1 MELLNREAQRALGN
15 LTPAAFLKLPR
26 EAREKV
32 YVRRLVKE
40 GGHVLIEEGDD
51 EDFFNPEIERN
62 AILRQACLVGGGEV
76 GSQIAEEAREV
87 YYTRNTFEVRSHW
100 LKEFLWDCLAHGRPE
115 SVDHLIRRIV
125 VQVDLRHIYEDGFGE
140 SNSEDEDG
148 DGDMDDN
155 TRDHQGSGPG
165 LGKGKGEKNSKA
177 KATQAV
183 RDLRLLFK
191 LRNPEWVHIAIH
203 GGGSLDGS
211 DLGTQLKIQ
220 EISKVVKKLLE
231 WFPGR
236 LKIRKVLSIEGQRQ
250 RFGADL
256 TVYWQ
261 PPTKEVK
268 ERVRRGVASFQDV
281 MQVQI
286 ETWTRVIPQT
296 ITASSMYQE
305 YLL

>member
-1 MELLNREAQRALGN
+1 MLRN
-15 LTPAAFLKLPR
+15 LTPGAFLKLPR

-32 YVRRLVKE
+32 YVRHLVKE
-40 GGHVLIEEGDD
+40 GGHVLVEEGDD
-51 EDFFNPEIERN
+51 EDFLNPEIARGV
-62 AILRQACLVGGGEV
+62 ILRQASFVGGGEV

-100 LKEFLWDCLAHGRPE
+100 LTEFLWDYLAHDRAE
-115 SVDHLIRRIV
+115 SVDHLIRRIM
-125 VQVDLRHIYEDGFGE
+125 VQVDLQHIYKDEFDKR
-140 SNSEDEDG
+140 NNEDEDE

-155 TRDHQGSGPG
+155 ARDHQASAPGPG
-165 LGKGKGEKNSKA
+165 QGKGKGGKSSKA

-191 LRNPEWVHIAIH
+191 LKNVEWIHIAIH

-231 WFPGR
+231 RFPGR
-236 LKIRKVLSIEGQRQ
+236 LKITKVLAIEGQR
-250 RFGADL
+250 RRSGADL

-261 PPTKEVK
+261 SPTKDVK
-268 ERVRRGVASFQDV
+268 ERVRRGAASFQDV

-286 ETWTRVIPQT
+286 ETWTREIPRT
-296 ITASSMYQE
+296 ITVADMYRE
-305 YLL
+305 HLL